1 MMVSGKQVSDLT
13 VEHRKAV
20 RTVLKKLL
28 GAYKPNTRQIDAIIN
43 SILDEKQKRKKYAK
57 EWVVET
63 ISKQIPIL
71 FS

>member
-1 MMVSGKQVSDLT
+1 MMISKVQVSDLT
-13 VEHRKAV
+13 AEHRKAV
-20 RTVLKKLL
+20 RAVLKKLL

-57 EWVVET
+57 EWVVEA
-63 ISKQIPIL
+63 ISKQIPLL